1 MNEPRETANADVYQA
16 IARSV
21 KDIAPFDDAQ
31 GRLWQGG
38 MEHSFPEKVARRAT
52 FSGKDKKVPCCR
64 RRICRSLGETS
75 GLNADRVRRVNYGRI
90 IHFRQH
96 RTCDDPSEQTVSI

>member
-1 MNEPRETANADVYQA
+1 LDHDYHDMNEPRETANADVYQA

-38 MEHSFPEKVARRAT
+38 WNILFPEKVARRAT
-52 FSGKDKKVPCCR
+52 LSGK
-64 RRICRSLGETS
+64 
-75 GLNADRVRRVNYGRI
+75 
-90 IHFRQH
+90 RQKS
-96 RTCDDPSEQTVSI
+96 TMLPQANLPFTG

>member
-1 MNEPRETANADVYQA
+1 LDHDYHDMNEPRETANADVYQA

-38 MEHSFPEKVARRAT
+38 MEHSFPEKT
-52 FSGKDKKVPCCR
+52 KKYHAAA
-64 RRICRSLGETS
+64 GES
-75 GLNADRVRRVNYGRI
+75 AVHWVKRPG
-90 IHFRQH
+90 
-96 RTCDDPSEQTVSI
+96 